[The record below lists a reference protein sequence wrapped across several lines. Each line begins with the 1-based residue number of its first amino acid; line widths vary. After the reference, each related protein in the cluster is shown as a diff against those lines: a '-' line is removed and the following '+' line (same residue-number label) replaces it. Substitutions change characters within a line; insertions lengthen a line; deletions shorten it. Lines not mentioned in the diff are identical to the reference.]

1 MSAAAH
7 PQDRIVFPGNPWPE
21 GHAIAEF
28 EWSARVEGE
37 DVWFDLHLVGAKYY
51 AEREI
56 ADDGDGAASDWA
68 SPIVWGNYHN
78 CILSSV
84 YWGESGGIRI
94 GPLAQ
99 FSLAALDGAE
109 FVADP
114 FDGDGELPDADEDPA
129 FGLYLLGHDSAVD
142 HRIRFQR
149 RGDSDRYDLL
159 WSGRIALSY
168 AGDYVPRYRFE
179 ARLHDR
185 ACPPLPDASRRSGS

>member
-1 MSAAAH
+1 MSAAPH

-37 DVWFDLHLVGAKYY
+37 DLWFDLHLVSAAYY

-56 ADDGDGAASDWA
+56 EEDEEDAAPAWTA
-68 SPIVWGNYHN
+68 PGVWGNYHR
-78 CILSSV
+78 CTLSST
-84 YWGESGGIRI
+84 YWGGGHGGGLRV

-109 FVADP
+109 FAVEA
-114 FDGDGELPDADEDPA
+114 FDGDGELPDSDEEPA

-142 HRIRFQR
+142 HRIRFVR

-168 AGDYVPRYRFE
+168 AGDYVPRHRFE

-185 ACPPLPDASRRSGS
+185 PCPPLPGAP